1 MSKFEAI
8 IFDVDGTL
16 FDSREAFYIMVYEV
30 SKILGW
36 KLPEKEKVIKLIGL
50 PNHEISRKLVSMIS
64 SNVNFDYEV
73 KRYEELVAKLWEPYY
88 LPRYVKLYPGVK
100 ETLCYLKKEGIKM
113 AVVSNGSKSEIPK
126 YLKSGGIYEFF
137 QVIITADDVNEP
149 KPASEP
155 ILKVLRE
162 LNVSKEKCLMVG
174 DTLIDGISA
183 RRAGVKIALL
193 TWGIEN
199 EEEIRK
205 FNPDYVLSKIE
216 GLKELVTDP

>member
-1 MSKFEAI
+1 MSKFEAV

-30 SKILGW
+30 SKMLGW
-36 KLPEKEKVIKLIGL
+36 KLPEKNEVIKLIGL

-64 SNVNFDYEV
+64 SSKNLDYEV

-88 LPRYVKLYPGVK
+88 LPKYVKLYPGVK
-100 ETLCYLKKEGIKM
+100 ETLSYLWKEGIKM
-113 AVVSNGSKSEIPK
+113 AVVSNGSRSEIPK
-126 YLKSGGIYEFF
+126 YLKNGGIYEFF
-137 QVIITADDVNEP
+137 QAIITADDVTEP
-149 KPASEP
+149 KPSPEP
-155 ILKVLRE
+155 ILKALRE
-162 LNVSKEKCLMVG
+162 LNTSKEKCLMVG
-174 DTLIDGISA
+174 DTLLDGISA
-183 RRAGVKIALL
+183 RRAGVRIALL

-216 GLKELVTDP
+216 SLKDLIVDP